1 MRLGVYCSDDRVTGL
16 LTAWRSYAEYVWVSA
31 SETGTAL
38 KLQMQSVAVRS
49 TWEELLTDSTLA
61 AVLVGGTDA
70 DVLDA
75 ARKFSQAGTPL
86 WVLPHPRQGL
96 LFAYEL
102 NLAAQETN
110 ATLMAVFPHRGAAV
124 WQACDGDAQVPAPTY
139 VEFVRHIP
147 ASGNEATLAVSDV
160 DRFLLNDLDLL
171 TWQLGARSR
180 VTTLRSGET
189 GATIRRQTVT
199 LAGDDVPE
207 IVWSIEPSPNST
219 VTAEC
224 RFHAGGQTVR
234 YFERDGLWSR
244 DGQDLAA
251 SRPPAPFSE
260 AVPWSAAITA
270 FELLD
275 AVEHSLE
282 RKRTIE
288 LHREAV
294 SERAIFKT
302 RMAAWGCGVLIL
314 TLFLMVAFLMVASVV
329 PLHGTL
335 LAIGRAAVFTPV
347 FVFLLAQL
355 LLPLTRSAKK

>member
-1 MRLGVYCSDDRVTGL
+1 MRLGVFCSDARVDGL
-16 LTAWRSYAEYVWVSA
+16 LAQWQAQAEFVWASA
-31 SETGTAL
+31 GDTGSSL
-38 KLQMQSVAVRS
+38 KLPMQTVSVRT
-49 TWEELLTDSTLA
+49 TWEELLTDSTLD

-70 DVLDA
+70 EVLDA

-110 ATLMAVFPHRGAAV
+110 APLSAVFPHRRSPV
-124 WQACDGDAQVPAPTY
+124 WQSRKNSGSAPTY

-147 ASGNEATLAVSDV
+147 AGSAEATLAVSEV
-160 DRFLLNDLDLL
+160 DRYLLNDLDLL
-171 TWQLGARSR
+171 TWQLGPRSR
-180 VTTLRSGET
+180 VTTLRSGES

-207 IVWSIEPSPNST
+207 IVWSIEPSPNNT

-224 RFHAGGQTVR
+224 RFHSGGQTAR
-234 YFERDGLWSR
+234 YHERDGVWT
-244 DGQDLAA
+244 GNA
-251 SRPPAPFSE
+251 PAPDMSPPSSSFPE
-260 AVPWSAAITA
+260 VVPWAAAITA
-270 FELLD
+270 LELLD

-288 LHREAV
+288 LHCEAV

>member
-1 MRLGVYCSDDRVTGL
+1 MRLGVFCSDDRVAGL
-16 LTAWRSYAEYVWVSA
+16 LAAWQPPVELVWVRA
-31 SETGTAL
+31 GEAGPVPT
-38 KLQMQSVAVRS
+38 MPVPPVVVRS
-49 TWEELLTDSTLA
+49 SWEELLTDSSLK

-70 DVLDA
+70 EVLDA

-96 LFAYEL
+96 LFSYEL

-124 WQACDGDAQVPAPTY
+124 WHVRETHGPAPTY
-139 VEFVRHIP
+139 IEFVRHIP
-147 ASGNEATLAVSDV
+147 ASGAEATLAVSEV
-160 DRFLLNDLDLL
+160 DRYLLNDLDLL
-171 TWQLGARSR
+171 TWQLGPRSR

-189 GATIRRQTVT
+189 GSSIRRQTVT
-199 LAGDDVPE
+199 LAGDEVPE
-207 IVWSIEPSPNST
+207 IVWSIEPSPNNT

-224 RFHAGGQTVR
+224 RLHGGGHTVR
-234 YFERDGLWSR
+234 FLERSGRWSR
-244 DGQDLAA
+244 DGQEPSVQTPL
-251 SRPPAPFSE
+251 APFPE
-260 AVPWSAAITA
+260 VVPWAAAITA

-314 TLFLMVAFLMVASVV
+314 TLLLMVAFLMVASVV

-335 LAIGRAAVFTPV
+335 LAIGRAAVFTPL
-347 FVFLLAQL
+347 FAFLLAQL